1 MELRIAPNDSYLY
14 TIEKCFDYSFRMG
27 FPFSKQNCY

>member
-1 MELRIAPNDSYLY
+1 MELRIAPNNSYLY